1 VTSLR
6 AAKRRILA
14 SSIAW
19 AAIAGVA
26 FAIVAALVALLIA
39 QLPLLRSATLVPGV
53 VPYLAAI
60 AAFSV
65 GAAGWWIIVERP
77 HRPTAPRAVLVGAL
91 TGLFA
96 HPVLW
101 VLVFAYRNPSAFLDA
116 SRLAAPRAGESPFLA
131 VFLFTYFSALVVGPL
146 TIGIG
151 VFGSLALVAGRRRTV
166 DRIPQSGES
175 GFFWLNTA
183 LLVVLVAIGTLFGPI
198 LGERGALLVLA
209 AGFAGTALTT
219 PLLRWLPVV
228 RASLTRLA
236 SHSSTDAAP
245 EPTDFSF
252 VLPYS
257 ASLTGFAG
265 VYVLVSLGYVLAVE
279 ALFRSGFL
287 TVFEGA
293 SFLVSLGYPVAVVG
307 LCLPVVL
314 AVEYYRNRWKPATS
328 TRQAIIEWS
337 AFLTVT
343 VGVYTLA
350 WIGWLQSSPVGLLD

>member
-1 VTSLR
+1 M
-6 AAKRRILA
+6 LA

-39 QLPLLRSATLVPGV
+39 HLPLLRSATLVPDAI
-53 VPYLAAI
+53 PYLAAI

-65 GAAGWWIIVERP
+65 GAAGWWVIVERP

-101 VLVFAYRNPSAFLDA
+101 VLVFAYRNPSAFLDVP
-116 SRLAAPRAGESPFLA
+116 RLAAPQAGESPLLA
-131 VFLFTYFSALVVGPL
+131 AFLFTYFSALVVGPL

-151 VFGSLALVAGRRRTV
+151 VFVSLGLVAGRRRTV
-166 DRIPQSGES
+166 DRTLRGGES

-183 LLVVLVAIGTLFGPI
+183 LLVVLVLLGTPFGSL
-198 LGERGALLVLA
+198 LGGRGALLVLA
-209 AGFAGTALTT
+209 AGLAGTAVTT
-219 PLLRWLPVV
+219 PLLGWLPVV
-228 RASLTRLA
+228 RTSLTRLA
-236 SHSSTDAAP
+236 SHSPTDGAP

-252 VLPYS
+252 VLPCS

-265 VYVLVSLGYVLAVE
+265 VYVLVSLVYILTAE
-279 ALFRSGFL
+279 SLFRSGFL

-293 SFLVSLGYPVAVVG
+293 SFLVSLGYPVAVVS

-314 AVEYYRNRWKPATS
+314 AVEYYRNRWEPATS
-328 TRQAIIEWS
+328 TRQAILEWS

-343 VGVYTLA
+343 VGVYTLV
-350 WIGWLQSSPVGLLD
+350 WIGWLQSSSVGLLD